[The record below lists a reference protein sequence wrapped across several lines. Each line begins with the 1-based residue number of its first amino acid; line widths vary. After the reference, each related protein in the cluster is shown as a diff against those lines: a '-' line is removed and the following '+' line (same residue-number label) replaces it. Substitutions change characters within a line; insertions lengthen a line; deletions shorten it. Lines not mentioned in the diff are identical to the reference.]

1 MHRARFSSEKDLRS
15 LPSRFVLQPSA
26 RGWLALS
33 CTHSDVVHARL
44 AVNHGSRPHQ
54 DGQEGAFTAVDRAL
68 ARSQPSFPSGA
79 TRGRHRTRETAR
91 RRERLRGTRRPSR
104 GRETRERAG
113 TWSYVID
120 RTGAVP
126 LGGLARSFVPR
137 RASLRARA
145 MAETLGFCSCAV
157 LFPPPDRPPH
167 ARRDMRLTFRLASS

>member
-1 MHRARFSSEKDLRS
+1 MRLTTYTSPFAFQRPIRCSV
-15 LPSRFVLQPSA
+15 FV
-26 RGWLALS
+26 RGTRDRRALS

-91 RRERLRGTRRPSR
+91 RRERFRGTASPSR

-113 TWSYVID
+113 TSSRVID
-120 RTGAVP
+120 RIGAVA
-126 LGGLARSFVPR
+126 LGGVARSSVPR
-137 RASLRARA
+137 RASRRARPVA
-145 MAETLGFCSCAV
+145 K
-157 LFPPPDRPPH
+157 
-167 ARRDMRLTFRLASS
+167 TFRVLHACERFFLPSIASLVARASRDAHGG

>member
-1 MHRARFSSEKDLRS
+1 MTITHTSFAFQRPTLLSVFVRGTRA
-15 LPSRFVLQPSA
+15 P
-26 RGWLALS
+26 LALS

-104 GRETRERAG
+104 ARETRELAG

-126 LGGLARSFVPR
+126 VGGLARSFVPR

-145 MAETLGFCSCAV
+145 MAETLGFCSRARCFSLLPIA
-157 LFPPPDRPPH
+157 PPTRG
-167 ARRDMRLTFRLASS
+167 ATCG